1 MKLFDNLIISP
12 NSSEAGLLYG
22 RLDNYFSEPWGEYD
36 NDIASTLVSLRRNM
50 TALDP
55 FFEQISNSENWP
67 TMMGAQSF
75 ELYSSEYI
83 LVRINLW
90 FPQVAT
96 QEQNDQYRRY
106 LSIDELHNHDFS
118 FFTICLLGPGYKTH
132 FYHDP
137 AFTPN
142 HNLGDIINLEDKG
155 VLALSGERVLY
166 VERDSD
172 YHMQHWPDDFSV
184 TLNVIP
190 KNIPGK
196 TNVQYIL
203 NADTFEVN
211 TILAGDL

>member
-1 MKLFDNLIISP
+1 MYSLSSKRVIWSYFQLTVIVKNIFTSRHTLF
-12 NSSEAGLLYG
+12 LY
-22 RLDNYFSEPWGEYD
+22 L
-36 NDIASTLVSLRRNM
+36 TLKKSK
-50 TALDP
+50 
-55 FFEQISNSENWP
+55 I
-67 TMMGAQSF
+67 
-75 ELYSSEYI
+75 
-83 LVRINLW
+83 
-90 FPQVAT
+90 
-96 QEQNDQYRRY
+96 YRRY